1 MQTLT
6 VLEAGRLTAFRY
18 RIEGGMDDRDRD
30 EIDAMD
36 SGYVLG
42 MDWPSIV
49 SDSVDIRHRVHYMR
63 RRHLGFGFV
72 SARDRNFED
81 ELISID
87 PELPKVLAEIV
98 ADLYLNGT
106 RMLSDHADNI
116 EAETPRNTRER
127 GWCHALLKKY
137 LAHLNPDADLERA
150 YVYRM
155 PALFEDNFDVSG
167 NRRDG
172 FYTDLVFG
180 IAVEQ

>member
-1 MQTLT
+1 MRTVT
-6 VLEAGRLTAFRY
+6 VLEAERPTAFRY

-42 MDWPSIV
+42 RNWPSIV

-63 RRHLGFGFV
+63 RRNLGFGYV
-72 SARDRNFED
+72 GPRDPVFGN
-81 ELISID
+81 ELSSVD
-87 PELPKVLAEIV
+87 PLLPGAMSSMV

-106 RMLSDHADNI
+106 RMFSDLSDNI
-116 EAETPRNTRER
+116 EAEAPRNTRPR
-127 GWCHALLKKY
+127 GWCKTALEKL
-137 LAHLNPDADLERA
+137 LAHYDVEAPLDRV
-150 YVYRM
+150 YVYRV
-155 PALFEDNFDVSG
+155 PAGFEDNFEVTG

-180 IAVEQ
+180 IAADL